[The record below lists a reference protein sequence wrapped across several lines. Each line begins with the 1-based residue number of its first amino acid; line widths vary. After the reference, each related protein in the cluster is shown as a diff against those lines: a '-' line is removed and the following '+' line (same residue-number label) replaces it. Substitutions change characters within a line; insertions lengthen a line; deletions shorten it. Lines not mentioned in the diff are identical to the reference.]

1 MMKYESKKNPG
12 TFLTTDGVVD
22 PKTKT
27 VFVTMDDGK
36 EKTISVATL
45 KRWWTKIEDGA
56 TAEPKAPAQEAQAE
70 EAAASVEEK
79 PAVIEEAAPAEEEA
93 APATAEQIEAEAP
106 AKADTPAEETPEEK
120 PVKTPKT
127 PKVGKAPKA
136 KVEKET
142 DTPTADSAMK
152 MSEAIQNLETI
163 SDKLNALYFD
173 GTLAKPVITVQSTP
187 RAYGHCS
194 TKKIW
199 KNEAENEAMYE
210 INIGAEFLNRPIEVT
225 AATLLHEMVHLN
237 CMENG
242 ISDTCQNGRYHNGNF
257 KKECEARDL
266 TVEYDRANGHAY
278 TSPTD
283 AFTEKI
289 KAAGIDM
296 SIKFARILPTKRA
309 KAARVMFTYTCPK
322 CGQTFRSAENLNI
335 KCGDCDVAMERA

>member
-106 AKADTPAEETPEEK
+106 AKAD
-120 PVKTPKT
+120 
-127 PKVGKAPKA
+127 
-136 KVEKET
+136 
-142 DTPTADSAMK
+142 SAMK

-163 SDKLNALYFD
+163 FDKLNALYFD

>member
-22 PKTKT
+22 AKTKT

-36 EKTISVATL
+36 EKTISAATL
-45 KRWWTKIEDGA
+45 KRWWAKVEDEA
-56 TAEPKAPAQEAQAE
+56 AEQKAPAQEPQAE
-70 EAAASVEEK
+70 EAAAPVEEK
-79 PAVIEEAAPAEEEA
+79 PATTKEAAPAEEEA

-106 AKADTPAEETPEEK
+106 AKADTPAEETSEEK
-120 PVKTPKT
+120 PAKTSKT
-127 PKVGKAPKA
+127 LKAGKAPKA

-142 DTPTADSAMK
+142 DTPTADGAMK

-163 SDKLNALYFD
+163 FDKLNALYFD

-187 RAYGHCS
+187 RAYGQCS

-296 SIKFARILPTKRA
+296 SIKFARILPTKKA

>member
-1 MMKYESKKNPG
+1 M
-12 TFLTTDGVVD
+12 VD
-22 PKTKT
+22 
-27 VFVTMDDGK
+27 
-36 EKTISVATL
+36 
-45 KRWWTKIEDGA
+45 
-56 TAEPKAPAQEAQAE
+56 
-70 EAAASVEEK
+70 EEK

-163 SDKLNALYFD
+163 FDKLNALYFD

-278 TSPTD
+278 TSPT
-283 AFTEKI
+283 
-289 KAAGIDM
+289 
-296 SIKFARILPTKRA
+296 
-309 KAARVMFTYTCPK
+309 
-322 CGQTFRSAENLNI
+322 FRSAENLNI

>member
-1 MMKYESKKNPG
+1 MIKYESKKNPG

-22 PKTKT
+22 AKTKT

-45 KRWWTKIEDGA
+45 KRWWTKIEDEA
-56 TAEPKAPAQEAQAE
+56 AKSEAPAQEPQAK
-70 EAAASVEEK
+70 EAAAPIEEK
-79 PAVIEEAAPAEEEA
+79 PAITEEAAPAEEEA
-93 APATAEQIEAEAP
+93 APITAGQTESETP
-106 AKADTPAEETPEEK
+106 AKETPEKK
-120 PVKTPKT
+120 PAKTPKT
-127 PKVGKAPKA
+127 PKAGKAPKA
-136 KVEKET
+136 KAEKET
-142 DTPTADSAMK
+142 DTPTADGAMK
-152 MSEAIQNLETI
+152 MSETIQNLETI
-163 SDKLNALYFD
+163 FDKLNGLYFE
-173 GTLAKPVITVQSTP
+173 GKLAKPVITVQSTP

-199 KNEAENEAMYE
+199 KNEAKNEAMYE
-210 INIGAEFLNRPIEVT
+210 INIGAEFLNRPIEAT

-266 TVEYDRANGHAY
+266 AVEYDRANGHAY

-289 KAAGIDM
+289 KAAGVDM
-296 SIKFARILPTKRA
+296 SIKFARIQPTKKA

>member
-22 PKTKT
+22 AKTKT

-45 KRWWTKIEDGA
+45 KRWWTKIDDEA
-56 TAEPKAPAQEAQAE
+56 AEQKALAQEPQAE
-70 EAAASVEEK
+70 EAVAPIEET
-79 PAVIEEAAPAEEEA
+79 PVITEEAAPAEEEA
-93 APATAEQIEAEAP
+93 ASATAEQSETGAPVTAE
-106 AKADTPAEETPEEK
+106 TSAEETPEEK
-120 PVKTPKT
+120 PAKTPKT
-127 PKVGKAPKA
+127 PKSGKAPKA
-136 KVEKET
+136 KAEKET
-142 DTPTADSAMK
+142 DTPTADGAMK
-152 MSEAIQNLETI
+152 MSETIQNLETI
-163 SDKLNALYFD
+163 FDKLNGLYFE
-173 GTLAKPVITVQSTP
+173 GKLAKPVITVQSTP

-237 CMENG
+237 CMESG

-266 TVEYDRANGHAY
+266 AVEYDRANGHAY

-289 KAAGIDM
+289 KAAGVDM
-296 SIKFARILPTKRA
+296 SIKFARIQPTKKA

-335 KCGDCDVAMERA
+335 KCGDCDVAMKRA

>member
-22 PKTKT
+22 AKTKT

-45 KRWWTKIEDGA
+45 KRWWTKVEDEA
-56 TAEPKAPAQEAQAE
+56 TEQKVPAQEPQAE
-70 EAAASVEEK
+70 EAAAPVEEK
-79 PAVIEEAAPAEEEA
+79 PATTEEAAPAEEEA
-93 APATAEQIEAEAP
+93 APVTAEQIEDEAP
-106 AKADTPAEETPEEK
+106 AEAETPAEETPEEK
-120 PVKTPKT
+120 LAKTPKT
-127 PKVGKAPKA
+127 SKAGKAPKA
-136 KVEKET
+136 KAEKET
-142 DTPTADSAMK
+142 DTPTADGAMK

-163 SDKLNALYFD
+163 FDKLNALYFD
-173 GTLAKPVITVQSTP
+173 GALAKPVITVQSTP

-266 TVEYDRANGHAY
+266 AVEYDRANGHAY

-296 SIKFARILPTKRA
+296 SIKFARILPTKKA

-335 KCGDCDVAMERA
+335 KCGNCDVAMERA

>member
-106 AKADTPAEETPEEK
+106 AKAD
-120 PVKTPKT
+120 
-127 PKVGKAPKA
+127 
-136 KVEKET
+136 
-142 DTPTADSAMK
+142 SAMK

-163 SDKLNALYFD
+163 FDKFNALYFD

>member
-1 MMKYESKKNPG
+1 
-12 TFLTTDGVVD
+12 
-22 PKTKT
+22 
-27 VFVTMDDGK
+27 
-36 EKTISVATL
+36 
-45 KRWWTKIEDGA
+45 
-56 TAEPKAPAQEAQAE
+56 
-70 EAAASVEEK
+70 
-79 PAVIEEAAPAEEEA
+79 
-93 APATAEQIEAEAP
+93 
-106 AKADTPAEETPEEK
+106 
-120 PVKTPKT
+120 
-127 PKVGKAPKA
+127 
-136 KVEKET
+136 
-142 DTPTADSAMK
+142 MK
-152 MSEAIQNLETI
+152 MSETIQNLETI
-163 SDKLNALYFD
+163 FDKLNGLYFE
-173 GTLAKPVITVQSTP
+173 GKLAKPVITVQSTP

-237 CMENG
+237 CMESG

-289 KAAGIDM
+289 KAAGVDM
-296 SIKFARILPTKRA
+296 SIKFARIQPTKKA
-309 KAARVMFTYTCPK
+309 KAARTMFTYTCPK

>member
-22 PKTKT
+22 AKTKT

-45 KRWWTKIEDGA
+45 KRWWTKVEDEA
-56 TAEPKAPAQEAQAE
+56 AEQKAPAQEPQAE
-70 EAAASVEEK
+70 EAAAPIEET
-79 PAVIEEAAPAEEEA
+79 PVITEEAAPAEKV
-93 APATAEQIEAEAP
+93 
-106 AKADTPAEETPEEK
+106 KA
-120 PVKTPKT
+120 
-127 PKVGKAPKA
+127 
-136 KVEKET
+136 EKET
-142 DTPTADSAMK
+142 DTPTADGTMK
-152 MSEAIQNLETI
+152 MSETIQNLETI
-163 SDKLNALYFD
+163 FDKLNGLYFE
-173 GTLAKPVITVQSTP
+173 GKLAKPVITVQSTP

-199 KNEAENEAMYE
+199 KNEAKNEAMYE
-210 INIGAEFLNRPIEVT
+210 INIGAEFLNRPIEAT

-266 TVEYDRANGHAY
+266 AVEYDRANGHAY

-289 KAAGIDM
+289 KAAGVDM
-296 SIKFARILPTKRA
+296 SIKFARIQPTKKA